1 MIYLNSSEL
10 VTSITGKEPVLLWGM
25 IGTKDPGITMAVED
39 CGVGNATL
47 GDNSMHIGG
56 SIWAAMTAGGVE
68 LALDLDPGAMGDPED
83 EVSAYLELEPELAP
97 PILYLSTCTSLARF
111 RLAGG

>member
-25 IGTKDPGITMAVED
+25 IGTNDPGITMAVEGS
-39 CGVGNATL
+39 GVGNAKL

-56 SIWAAMTAGGVE
+56 SIWASMAAGRVE
-68 LALDLDPGAMGDPED
+68 LTLDPNPGAMGDQED
-83 EVSAYLELEPELAP
+83 EVSAQLITLMH
-97 PILYLSTCTSLARF
+97 IIMVRK
-111 RLAGG
+111 